1 MKPITPRMQ
10 SLPDPAGLSNSVPS
24 APTCQAAFQSIA
36 KSCGILMQD
45 HQGGAIAADPE
56 AIHSMRIALT
66 RLRAAVLFFSPM
78 TNDDIWPEIKK
89 ELRWLNSALGKARDQ
104 DVTVSYT
111 RRKRYRRWARSSR
124 RAIMRVERKLDRK
137 LSKTLAS
144 ARYNGL
150 MTALNDWIANGP
162 WLKTDRSI
170 GCRRVDTYA
179 QAKLKDWRR
188 EISREGRHLQTLRR
202 KRLHRLR
209 IRCKR
214 YRYIVAALQH
224 LGVSI
229 GRQDQQFAEIAK
241 RVHGALGDLR
251 DLRRLR
257 KVAQERPPGYRKGKR
272 KLIRI
277 AEKSLSS
284 PRSANSMRKSA

>member
-1 MKPITPRMQ
+1 MKPIAPRMH
-10 SLPDPAGLSNSVPS
+10 SLPADPAGLSDSAPS

-36 KSCGILMQD
+36 RDCSNLMRK
-45 HQGGAIAADPE
+45 HQSAAIATDPE
-56 AIHSMRIALT
+56 AIHAMRMALT
-66 RLRAAVLFFSPM
+66 RLRAAVLFFSAM
-78 TNDDIWPEIKK
+78 TDDDIWPEIKK

-104 DVTVSYT
+104 DVTVSYA

-162 WLKTDRSI
+162 WLKTNRSI
-170 GCRRVDTYA
+170 GGSHVDAYA
-179 QAKLKDWRR
+179 QAKLTDWRQ
-188 EISREGRHLQTLRR
+188 EISREGQHLRTLSR
-202 KRLHRLR
+202 KQLHRLR

-224 LGVSI
+224 LGISI
-229 GRQDQQFAEIAK
+229 ARQDQKFAEIAK

-257 KVAQERPPGYRKGKR
+257 KVAQERPPGYRKSKR
-272 KLIRI
+272 KLIRL

-284 PRSANSMRKSA
+284 P